1 MRARSTSGAVVAGG
15 STKDAIRDAAI
26 RLFSS
31 KGFDHASLRE
41 VADAVGITK
50 ASLYYHYASKKDLL
64 LAIIEPIFD
73 DLNAVVAELDR
84 VPYGPDTVREVLTR
98 QLHALLRHRT
108 AGAMCVR
115 DTVAIINAIGDRYP
129 DMIDM
134 HRRLCDWLSGANPTP
149 EQRLRASAALE
160 VLGAALWSK
169 ELSPD
174 TGDELIERVLLNAAF
189 GVLGVDG
196 SAPPPPLSG
205 PVTHYETGVGGAAG
219 AAGGYEAGA
228 GGAAG
233 VAAGYEAGVSG
244 AAGVAAG
251 YEAGAGGA
259 AGAAAGYEAGV
270 SGPAGV
276 AAGYEAGVGGAAG
289 VGGGYE
295 AGGGAAVVAVGG
307 PGAGSGRAHQR

>member
-1 MRARSTSGAVVAGG
+1 MRARSTSGDVVAGG

-73 DLNAVVAELDR
+73 DLNAVVAHLDE

-98 QLHALLRHRT
+98 QLHTLLRHRT

-149 EQRLRASAALE
+149 EQKLRASAALE
-160 VLGAALWSK
+160 LLGAALWSK

-174 TGDELIERVLLNAAF
+174 TEDELIERVLLDAAF

-196 SAPPPPLSG
+196 GASPPDMSG
-205 PVTHYETGVGGAAG
+205 PVTHYEATAGDGTGVGGGYAATAGDGTGVGGGYAATAGDAAG
-219 AAGGYEAGA
+219 AVGGYEAGA
-228 GGAAG
+228 
-233 VAAGYEAGVSG
+233 SG
-244 AAGVAAG
+244 AGM
-251 YEAGAGGA
+251 
-259 AGAAAGYEAGV
+259 
-270 SGPAGV
+270 
-276 AAGYEAGVGGAAG
+276 
-289 VGGGYE
+289 
-295 AGGGAAVVAVGG
+295 VAVGG
-307 PGAGSGRAHQR
+307 PTAGSGRAHQR